1 MPIKTRD
8 GRILA
13 NVPEARRRKKHAR
26 AVKKATKIFYISD
39 RRSVESRPGPGS
51 FGICLKSVNRSIALR
66 IAGQYRG
73 ASVHHPP
80 RASIAGG
87 CQKEILPDDPR
98 RRSGPGRSAAPRSC
112 RAGAEGRCYPGGTA
126 FMGNGASV
134 AAERDAEREKD
145 PRRRHARE
153 SEFEENQRRREEAR
167 PTLVRAV
174 RDAPDDFAFT
184 PDAGEGARG
193 PRVRRGRTST
203 TGRGRVAAAG
213 STRRGSVVRRRPWP
227 RIRCPGCRAGSR
239 RAKRSSSVSRGPR

>member
-1 MPIKTRD
+1 MNPAQALAHLVYEVSQPIDRVAHRWAISRRIGAPPTARID
-8 GRILA
+8 CWGLPEGVTSGRSA
-13 NVPEARRRKKHAR
+13 EA
-26 AVKKATKIFYISD
+26 I
-39 RRSVESRPGPGS
+39 RPRT
-51 FGICLKSVNRSIALR
+51 I
-66 IAGQYRG
+66 RG
-73 ASVHHPP
+73 A
-80 RASIAGG
+80 A
-87 CQKEILPDDPR
+87 KLPR
-98 RRSGPGRSAAPRSC
+98 RRGGTLLPGR
-112 RAGAEGRCYPGGTA
+112 TA

-167 PTLVRAV
+167 PALVRAV
-174 RDAPDDFAFT
+174 RDAPGDFAFT